1 MTISPATAAIC
12 EASTMTFDFENRTLV
27 VTGANGGI
35 GRAIAELY
43 HASGANLVL
52 TDLDEA
58 ALESFAATLG
68 GSGRIATLK
77 ADASSAEDA
86 ERTVELASTRFGG
99 VDFLVP
105 SAGIYQAKP
114 FVDMSDADWHRTISI
129 NLDGVFYL
137 CKRALPALKDDSSI
151 VTIASLAA
159 YRGAYTN
166 AHYGATKG
174 AMVSMTRALSRELAP
189 RTRVNGV
196 APGIIETPM
205 IGELLKTRMDES
217 ISQTPLKRLGKPSE
231 IASVIAFLCS
241 PAASFITG
249 ETIQVNGGIYMA

>member
-1 MTISPATAAIC
+1 
-12 EASTMTFDFENRTLV
+12 MTFDFDNRTLV

-35 GRAIAELY
+35 GRALAELFF
-43 HASGANLVL
+43 ASGANLVL
-52 TDLDEA
+52 TDLDLG
-58 ALESFAATLG
+58 ALEGFAASLG
-68 GSGRIATLK
+68 DAARIATLK
-77 ADASSAEDA
+77 ADAASAEDA
-86 ERTVELASTRFGG
+86 QRTVDLAQARFGG
-99 VDFLVP
+99 IDFLVP

-114 FVDMSDADWHRTISI
+114 FSEMTDADWSRTISV

-137 CKRALPALKDDSSI
+137 CRRALPALREDSSI

-174 AMVSMTRALSRELAP
+174 AMVAMTRALARELAP
-189 RTRVNGV
+189 KTRVNGV

-205 IGELLKTRMDES
+205 TAELLKTRGDRS
-217 ISQTPLKRLGKPSE
+217 IADTPLQRLGKPSE

-241 PAASFITG
+241 PAASFVTG

>member
-1 MTISPATAAIC
+1 
-12 EASTMTFDFENRTLV
+12 MTFDFENRTLV

-43 HASGANLVL
+43 HAAGANLVL
-52 TDLDEA
+52 TDLDLA
-58 ALESFAATLG
+58 ALDGFAASLG
-68 GSGRIATLK
+68 DPDRIATIK
-77 ADASSAEDA
+77 ADASSADDA
-86 ERTVELASTRFGG
+86 QKTVDLAMKRFGG
-99 VDFLVP
+99 IDFLVP
-105 SAGIYQAKP
+105 SAGIYQARP
-114 FVDMSDADWHRTISI
+114 FAEMTDEDWQRTISI

-137 CKRALPALKDDSSI
+137 CKRALPALKENSSI

-159 YRGAYTN
+159 YRGAYVN

-189 RTRVNGV
+189 KTRVNGV

-205 IGELLKTRMDES
+205 INELLKTRMDETMA
-217 ISQTPLKRLGKPSE
+217 QTPLKRLGKPSE

>member
-1 MTISPATAAIC
+1 
-12 EASTMTFDFENRTLV
+12 MTFDFANRTLV

-35 GRAIAELY
+35 GRAIAELF
-43 HASGANLVL
+43 HACGANLVL
-52 TDLDEA
+52 SDLDA
-58 ALESFAATLG
+58 GGLDDFAASLDDGT
-68 GSGRIATLK
+68 RIATLR

-86 ERTVELASTRFGG
+86 QRTVDLAVARFGG
-99 VDFLVP
+99 IDFLVP

-114 FVDMSDADWHRTISI
+114 FAEMTDLDWTRTISI

-137 CKRALPALKDDSSI
+137 CRRALPALKADSSI
-151 VTIASLAA
+151 VTIASVAA
-159 YRGAYTN
+159 YRGAFTN

-174 AMVSMTRALSRELAP
+174 AMVSMTRALARELAP
-189 RTRVNGV
+189 KTRVNGV

-205 IGELLKTRMDES
+205 TAELLKNRGDQS
-217 ISQTPLKRLGKPSE
+217 IADTPLKRFGKPSE

-241 PAASFITG
+241 PAASFVTG

>member
-1 MTISPATAAIC
+1 
-12 EASTMTFDFENRTLV
+12 MTFDFENRTLA

-43 HASGANLVL
+43 HAAGANLVL
-52 TDLDEA
+52 TDLDLA
-58 ALESFAATLG
+58 ALDGFAATLG
-68 GSGRIATLK
+68 DPDRIATIK
-77 ADASSAEDA
+77 ADASSADDA
-86 ERTVELASTRFGG
+86 QKTVDLAVQRFGG
-99 VDFLVP
+99 IDFLVP

-114 FVDMSDADWHRTISI
+114 FAEMTDTDWQRTISI

-137 CKRALPALKDDSSI
+137 CKRALPALKENSSI

-159 YRGAYTN
+159 YRGAYVN

-189 RTRVNGV
+189 KTRVNGV

-205 IGELLKTRMDES
+205 INELLKTRMDETMA
-217 ISQTPLKRLGKPSE
+217 QTPLKRLGKPSE